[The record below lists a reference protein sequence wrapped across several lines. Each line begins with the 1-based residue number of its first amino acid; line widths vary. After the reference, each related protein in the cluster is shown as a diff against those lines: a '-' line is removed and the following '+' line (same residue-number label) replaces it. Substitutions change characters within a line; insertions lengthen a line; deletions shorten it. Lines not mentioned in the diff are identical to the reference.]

1 MSKEIIR
8 SSSVDIFFQ
17 FQGDFPIDGLE
28 RAKVAQIRV
37 DQFKRG
43 VYGAKN
49 VGKGEEASTGRGV
62 GK

>member
-1 MSKEIIR
+1 MDWSG
-8 SSSVDIFFQ
+8 Q
-17 FQGDFPIDGLE
+17 
-28 RAKVAQIRV
+28 KVAQIRI